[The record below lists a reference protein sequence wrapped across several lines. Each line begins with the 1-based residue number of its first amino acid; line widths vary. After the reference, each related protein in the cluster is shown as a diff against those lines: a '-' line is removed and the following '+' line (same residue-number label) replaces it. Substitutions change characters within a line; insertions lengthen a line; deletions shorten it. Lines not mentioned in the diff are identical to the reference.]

1 MPASAVSLSDVPD
14 AYFDP
19 TLWAS
24 FLDAFGD
31 MGSADGK
38 AEALHVLGMTNDG
51 FLEYANE
58 ELADRRDAVG
68 ERARRRLVGYDLK
81 RLLLTELRRRLVV
94 GELLGSGISP
104 SGERSAIAGELWD
117 DLKFDFVR
125 NTASSKDF
133 NFVRVFVAEAVLRPV
148 DLVAECEQWLRLQRR
163 SNALAET
170 LGFESHPTT
179 HAWNPLTTIGAS
191 RALHIVLV
199 RLDFRPAPAALP
211 TLRAIRW
218 MRSALGL
225 GHA

>member
-31 MGSADGK
+31 MGSEEGK
-38 AEALHVLGMTNDG
+38 AEVLHVLGMTNDG

-148 DLVAECEQWLRLQRR
+148 DLVAECEQWLRLQRPATKKVLAHAANARFTGLKTRDFDVAYKRVFGR
-163 SNALAET
+163 SR
-170 LGFESHPTT
+170 G
-179 HAWNPLTTIGAS
+179 
-191 RALHIVLV
+191 
-199 RLDFRPAPAALP
+199 RPSKA
-211 TLRAIRW
+211 T
-218 MRSALGL
+218 
-225 GHA
+225 